1 MVVCLYD
8 CGGVSDTLLN
18 ILNTNISAQD
28 ALSAEFMISHRT
40 VYMLVFNL
48 LEPEEEKSKLEYYLH
63 TIHKNVKYPVVIM
76 LIGK

>member
-1 MVVCLYD
+1 
-8 CGGVSDTLLN
+8 
-18 ILNTNISAQD
+18 
-28 ALSAEFMISHRT
+28 MISHRT

-76 LIGK
+76 LIGKW